1 MLNEDDKTLEQS
13 EERLVE
19 LEDDIEIVGNNDINI
34 KDDEKVLKNY

>member
-1 MLNEDDKTLEQS
+1 MLNEDDKILEQS

-34 KDDEKVLKNY
+34 NDDEKVL